1 MAKKL
6 KKIFINKEVIISSI
20 LLGVLIPLYF
30 YLLFYNGKSSW
41 LSSNFVVSSLFS
53 ASMSWLV
60 YTINSAYCDYIGSVY
75 SYSKHP
81 YKRVIYI
88 AVGTSLL
95 AIFLGWFWTKLFAF
109 LYFEI
114 TQELVNINL
123 ATNISICVI
132 VNALVVS
139 VMEGRCLFF
148 LWKKSL
154 LDSEKLKQENLKAQY
169 ETLKNQI
176 NPHFLFNSLNTLA
189 GLIPEDSKKG
199 VEFVEKLSLFYR
211 NVLIYRDKELIELS
225 DELVLVDAYMYLQK
239 MRFDAA
245 LGLEV
250 NLDRNQILGM
260 KIPPMAIQILV
271 ENAIKHNVVSNSNP
285 LKIEIELLENYLIVK
300 NRIQKKKSLD
310 PSTHL
315 GLSNLAERVRL
326 LNTDI
331 DLIITDDS
339 NYFTVQVPIF
349 N

>member
-1 MAKKL
+1 MALKL
-6 KKIFINKEVIISSI
+6 KKIFLNKEVIISSI

-30 YLLFYNGKSSW
+30 YLLFYNGTSTW
-41 LSSNFVVSSLFS
+41 LSSNFVISAIFS
-53 ASMSWLV
+53 ATMSWLV

-88 AVGTSLL
+88 AIGTSLL
-95 AIFLGWFWTKLFAF
+95 AIFLGWFWTEIFAY
-109 LYFEI
+109 LYFNI
-114 TQELVNINL
+114 TQERVNINL
-123 ATNISICVI
+123 ATNISICFI
-132 VNALVVS
+132 INALVVS

-154 LDSEKLKQENLKAQY
+154 IDSEKLKQENLKAQY

-225 DELVLVDAYMYLQK
+225 DELVMVDAYIYLQK
-239 MRFDAA
+239 MRFDTA
-245 LGLEV
+245 LIL
-250 NLDRNQILGM
+250 NISIDRERINGV

-271 ENAIKHNVVSNSNP
+271 ENAIKHNVVSHSNP
-285 LKIEIELLENYLIVK
+285 LKIEIELDSEFIVVK
-300 NRIQKKKSLD
+300 NRIQRKKSLD

-326 LNTDI
+326 LNSEI
-331 DLIITDDS
+331 DLIINDDS
-339 NYFTVQVPIF
+339 NFFIVQIPIF
-349 N
+349 R